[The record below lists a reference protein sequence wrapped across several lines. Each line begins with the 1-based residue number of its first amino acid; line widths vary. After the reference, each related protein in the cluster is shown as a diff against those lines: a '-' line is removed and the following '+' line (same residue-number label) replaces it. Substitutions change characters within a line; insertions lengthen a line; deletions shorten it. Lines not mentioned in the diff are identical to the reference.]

1 MSLEI
6 LYDILKLVIEILI
19 IAGIIWLLL
28 PYIFR
33 IFVAPNFDGSYR
45 YKKEDFE
52 NDKLTP
58 KKDNLPPQNNDFLF
72 EFEKK
77 TYRYKIKFGENR
89 TLNNGKIKIHYKNN
103 WYSNIPTIDEKSLI
117 FREENTQEL
126 SIQKAFSTNGF
137 NGEIQKYSIIWQLE
151 GTDIKI
157 VTNIMVFKKGI
168 IEMEDPDL
176 PKKNETITN
185 FNFIV
190 FELEFPDGLDNCS
203 TGVLNNQIIH
213 YPCLE
218 NESPNKR
225 FLTFINGI
233 FSPPSNKAITTNGPR
248 IFFDSD
254 FNTFL
259 ITPLDNFMPHFNT
272 YSNSV
277 LSAGLEGEIEQIPK
291 GFSSAYLLMFDR
303 GINQTFEK
311 MGDILRIYH
320 NKKRKS
326 MYMDI
331 PDCYLGYWTNNG
343 GYYYYNPIKG
353 LKLSETLVEV
363 KKHTDSLG
371 LPIKY
376 MNLDSWWYIKDVQQW
391 KRKLLG
397 NFGRIVGGGLYGGTV
412 AWEMDPNTMHVSPD
426 VLSKITNTVFVA
438 HNRWFSDKTIYKN
451 QFKFYD
457 ENKKSI
463 CFEPEFWDMIMSN
476 CKKWN
481 INTYKQDWMNNQVK
495 ACKILRDN
503 PDSANLWLMNMGNAA
518 KKHGI
523 KIQYCMSNPG
533 MFLTSLKLDAVS
545 FARTNGDY
553 NPRWPRCYDYRFF
566 VQTNILAYPLRL
578 WPFKDVF
585 RSSCE
590 GPINGEKMPE
600 FMALISTLSCGPVG
614 CGDKIGKFGVDNLF
628 KTCRKDGI
636 ILKPDKSLRAAD
648 IMFNPHSKYFV
659 SMTFSENSG
668 FRWYYVL
675 VNKLRVK
682 KAKDP
687 NIFPNDLGINN
698 NEKLIAYD
706 YFNMKFHYFEEDCPL
721 YHRLKGQ
728 GYKYWILAPML
739 IEGLYLVGDISKYV
753 TLSFREFQLISLS
766 ENQVKITVD
775 SIINERIELLLYN
788 DNKIDSIIY
797 QNAKIGLTKCSMKTQ
812 KDFSNIDKLTL
823 SSYFDDQSKICIINI
838 PITKDGIHEI
848 LINLK

>member
-1 MSLEI
+1 MSIEI
-6 LYDILKLVIEILI
+6 FYDILKLVVEILI
-19 IAGIIWLLL
+19 IAGLVWLLL

-52 NDKLTP
+52 KDGITP
-58 KKDNLPPQNNDFLF
+58 KKENLTPQNNVVLLEID
-72 EFEKK
+72 KK
-77 TYRYKIKFGENR
+77 TYQYRIKFGENR
-89 TLNNGKIKIHYKNN
+89 TLNNGKIKIHYNKN
-103 WYSNIPTIDEKSLI
+103 WYSNLPTDGEKSLV
-117 FREENTQEL
+117 FKEELNREL
-126 SIQKAFSTNGF
+126 PVQKAFLKNGLKA
-137 NGEIQKYSIIWQLE
+137 ECRVYSVLWQLE
-151 GTDIKI
+151 GADIKI
-157 VTNIMVFKKGI
+157 ITNFMVFTNGQ
-168 IEMEDPDL
+168 IEMQDPDL
-176 PKKNETITN
+176 SKKNEIIPN
-185 FNFIV
+185 LNFIV
-190 FELEFPDGLDNCS
+190 FELEFPDGLDKCA
-203 TGVLNNQIIH
+203 TGILNNQMVH

-248 IFFDSD
+248 IFFDLD

-259 ITPLDNFMPHFNT
+259 ISPLDNFMPHFNT

-291 GFSSAYLLMFDR
+291 GSSSAYILLFDK
-303 GINQTFEK
+303 GLNQTFEK
-311 MGDILRIYH
+311 MGDILRVYH

-376 MNLDSWWYIKDVQQW
+376 INLDSWWYIKDVQQW

-412 AWEMDPNTMHVSPD
+412 AWEMDPNTMHFSPD
-426 VLSKITNTVFVA
+426 ELSKITNTVFVA
-438 HNRWFSDKTIYKN
+438 HNRWFSDKTIYKK

-463 CFEPEFWDMIMSN
+463 CFDPEFWDMIMSN

-503 PDSANLWLMNMGNAA
+503 PDNANTWLMNMGNAA
-518 KKHGI
+518 EKHGI

-566 VQTNILAYPLRL
+566 VQTNMLAYPLRL
-578 WPFKDVF
+578 WPFKDVL

-600 FMALISTLSCGPVG
+600 FMVLISALSCGPVG
-614 CGDKIGKFGVDNLF
+614 SGDKIGKFGVDNLM
-628 KTCRKDGI
+628 KTCRKDGL

-648 IMFNPHSKYFV
+648 IMFNPHVKYFV
-659 SMTFSENSG
+659 STTFSENSG
-668 FRWYYVL
+668 LRWHYVL

-687 NIFPNDLGINN
+687 NIFPSDIGIDKK
-698 NEKLIAYD
+698 EQLIAYD
-706 YFNMKFHYFEEDCPL
+706 YFNMKFHYFEDDCPL

-739 IEGLYLVGDISKYV
+739 TDGLYLVGDISKYV
-753 TLSFREFQLISLS
+753 TLSFREFQSISMS
-766 ENQVKITVD
+766 KNQIKIAVNTVKDERVD
-775 SIINERIELLLYN
+775 LLLYN
-788 DNKIDSIIY
+788 DNKIESITYLDNNIPM
-797 QNAKIGLTKCSMKTQ
+797 NKCSIKSK
-812 KDFSNIDKLTL
+812 KDLPNFYNPKP
-823 SSYFDDQSKICIINI
+823 SSCFDVQSKICIISI
-838 PITKDGIHEI
+838 PISENGLTKIQ
-848 LINLK
+848 INLI